1 MNFAGIAA
9 EISDADLIDL
19 VVAGE
24 RSRNSFDASQALQ
37 MLIYVDRSR
46 AAGEKFGGSLA
57 GKLEAGAAAHELSL
71 ALTLPVATVE
81 NQLATTRRMR
91 STMPGVWTAWHVG
104 DVSTRKVML
113 IDQAAQRLTQSSS
126 VGMLDAV
133 IVEIASAKTPGQL
146 RSWLDRFVE
155 RLEAEAAANR
165 HRRARRD
172 RRVWITPVGD
182 GMAWLTALI
191 PELEAAAIDTRLDSE
206 ARSLPSS
213 DPRTHDSPYALRA
226 WEVPPVRA
234 DTLTD
239 LLLGAAGRAG
249 GTSTTIGVIV
259 PIQSLMGLS
268 DAPGELADRSAS
280 VPADLIRAK
289 AVEPGTLF
297 WRLLTDKRGNLLD
310 ASKLGRFAAGNLGQA
325 IRFRDGTS
333 AFPTSVVPAGRCDID
348 HTEAFPAPTTAANLG
363 PLHRRAHNLKTAGL
377 LSMRQPEPGVF
388 QWTTRTGHRYTHTA
402 DPLPVTEWQHPAF
415 PEELIA
421 AMAAVPPPIEL
432 WAA

>member
-1 MNFAGIAA
+1 MSGLPGTPATSRPAL
-9 EISDADLIDL
+9 LID
-19 VVAGE
+19 
-24 RSRNSFDASQALQ
+24 R
-37 MLIYVDRSR
+37 
-46 AAGEKFGGSLA
+46 
-57 GKLEAGAAAHELSL
+57 
-71 ALTLPVATVE
+71 
-81 NQLATTRRMR
+81 
-91 STMPGVWTAWHVG
+91 
-104 DVSTRKVML
+104 
-113 IDQAAQRLTQSSS
+113 AAQRLTHASSL
-126 VGMLDAV
+126 GILDTVVA
-133 IVEIASAKTPGQL
+133 EEAARKTPGQL
-146 RSWLDRFVE
+146 RAWLDRFVE
-155 RLEAEAAANR
+155 RLEAGAAAAR

-213 DPRTHDSPYALRA
+213 DPRTHERA
-226 WEVPPVRA
+226 RA
-234 DTLTD
+234 DMLTD

-259 PIQSLMGLS
+259 PVQSLMGLS

-297 WRLLTDKRGNLLD
+297 WRLLTDEHGNLLD

-333 AFPTSVVPAGRCDID
+333 AFPTSVVPADRCDID

-388 QWTTRTGHRYTHTA
+388 QWSTRTGHRYTHTA
-402 DPLPVTEWQHPAF
+402 DPLPVAEWEDAAF
-415 PEELIA
+415 TREFIEAVAYTLPTIDDLA
-421 AMAAVPPPIEL
+421 A
-432 WAA
+432 

>member
-24 RSRNSFDASQALQ
+24 RSRNSSDASQALQ
-37 MLIYVDRSR
+37 MLTYVDRSR
-46 AAGEKFGGSLA
+46 TAGEKFGGSLA

-81 NQLATTRRMR
+81 NQLATARRMR
-91 STMPGVWTAWHVG
+91 STMPGVWTAWHAG

-155 RLEAEAAANR
+155 RLEAEAAATR

-191 PELEAAAIDTRLDSE
+191 PELEAAAIDTRFDSE
-206 ARSLPSS
+206 ARSLRST
-213 DPRTHDSPYALRA
+213 DPRTHEQA
-226 WEVPPVRA
+226 RA
-234 DTLTD
+234 DMLTD
-239 LLLGAAGRAG
+239 LLLGAAGQSG

-259 PIQSLMGLS
+259 PVQSLMGLS

-297 WRLLTDKRGNLLD
+297 WRLLTDERGNLLD

-333 AFPTSVVPAGRCDID
+333 AFPTSVVPADRCDID

-388 QWTTRTGHRYTHTA
+388 QWSTRTGHRYTHTA
-402 DPLPVTEWQHPAF
+402 DPLPVTEWQRSAF

-421 AMAAVPPPIEL
+421 AMAAVPPPIEP

>member
-1 MNFAGIAA
+1 MFHQISDAT
-9 EISDADLIDL
+9 SDADLIDL

-24 RSRNSFDASQALQ
+24 RSRNSFDAIQALQ
-37 MLIYVDRSR
+37 MLTYVDRAR
-46 AAGEKFGGSLA
+46 VAGEEFGGTLA

-81 NQLATTRRMR
+81 NQLATARRMR
-91 STMPGVWTAWHVG
+91 STMPSLWAGWHTG
-104 DVSTRKVML
+104 NVSTRKVTL

-155 RLEAEAAANR
+155 RLEAEAAATR

-182 GMAWLTALI
+182 GMAWLTAMI

-213 DPRTHDSPYALRA
+213 DPRTFEQA
-226 WEVPPVRA
+226 RA
-234 DTLTD
+234 DALCD
-239 LLLGAAGRAG
+239 LLLGAAGQAG

-259 PIQSLMGLS
+259 PVQSLMGLS

-297 WRLLTDKRGNLLD
+297 WRLLTDERGNLLD
-310 ASKLGRFAAGNLGQA
+310 AAKLSRFAAGNLCQA

-333 AFPTSVVPAGRCDID
+333 VFPTSVVPADRCDID
-348 HTEAFPAPTTAANLG
+348 HSDSYPAPTTAANLG

-388 QWTTRTGHRYTHTA
+388 QWSTRTGHRYTNTA
-402 DPLPVTEWQHPAF
+402 DPLPVAEWEDAAF
-415 PEELIA
+415 TSEFIEAVASTIPTIDDLA
-421 AMAAVPPPIEL
+421 A
-432 WAA
+432 

>member
-1 MNFAGIAA
+1 MNGAGIAA

-91 STMPGVWTAWHVG
+91 STMPGVWTAWHAG

-155 RLEAEAAANR
+155 RLEVEAAATR

-213 DPRTHDSPYALRA
+213 DPRTHEQS
-226 WEVPPVRA
+226 RA
-234 DTLTD
+234 DVLCD
-239 LLLGAAGRAG
+239 LLLGAAGQSG

-259 PIQSLMGLS
+259 PVQSLMGLS
-268 DAPGELADRSAS
+268 DAPGELADRSS
-280 VPADLIRAK
+280 SLPADLIRAK

-297 WRLLTDKRGNLLD
+297 WRLLTDERGNLLD

-325 IRFRDGTS
+325 IKFRDGTS
-333 AFPTSVVPAGRCDID
+333 AFPTSVVPADRCDID

-363 PLHRRAHNLKTAGL
+363 PLHRRAHKLKTAGL

-402 DPLPVTEWQHPAF
+402 DPLPVTQWQRSAF

-421 AMAAVPPPIEL
+421 AMAAVPPIEP